1 MKPNGI
7 PPALLEKY
15 LSGQCTEA
23 EKELVEAW
31 YASLQGEMRYL
42 DHLPDDEQDEIRKET
57 FGNIRRD
64 LNVGEKEG
72 PAQAV
77 RWRAFPWR
85 ALPWRALPWRLLTGI
100 AASIAFVWGV
110 YLAVNL
116 RTVSLPEVT
125 VKGKKDTTQAL
136 PLTTFEN
143 TGNQLVRHKLP
154 DGSIVTMRPK
164 ATITYR
170 AAFAN
175 NKRMVVFSG
184 EGFFDVKKDK
194 TRPFHITSG
203 EMVIRVLGT
212 SFNVKAIE
220 SQKRFQVD
228 VLTGSVQVTAP
239 DEKSD
244 RQQVVLKPQQQALFE
259 LGSKRLTYKALPPQA
274 KKEIYEPVTIVFE
287 ETPLNRVIEQLEK
300 RFNVSITLTNPA
312 LAKCGLTANFESQ
325 SFTSIMEV
333 LCASLEVTYTIS
345 DNTISITGEP
355 CE

>member
-7 PPALLEKY
+7 PPELLEKY

-23 EKELVEAW
+23 EKEVVETW
-31 YASLQGEMRYL
+31 YASLQGETRYL
-42 DHLPDDEQDEIRKET
+42 DHGPDNEQEEIRRET
-57 FGNIRRD
+57 FGHIRQELSLGKNNESVRAT
-64 LNVGEKEG
+64 
-72 PAQAV
+72 PARV
-77 RWRAFPWR
+77 
-85 ALPWRALPWRLLTGI
+85 LPWHALPWRLLTGI
-100 AASIAFVWGV
+100 AASVAIVLGI
-110 YLAVNL
+110 YLAVQWKSV
-116 RTVSLPEVT
+116 RLPEVT
-125 VKGKKDTTQAL
+125 LKDRGDTAKAL
-136 PLTTFEN
+136 TLTTFEN
-143 TGNQLVRHKLP
+143 TGNQVVRHKLP
-154 DGSIVTMRPK
+154 DGSVVTMRPK

-170 AAFAN
+170 TAFAN
-175 NKRMVVFSG
+175 DKRTVLFSG

-194 TRPFHITSG
+194 TRPFHIKSG

-220 SQKRFQVD
+220 SQKKFQVD

-239 DEKSD
+239 DEKAD
-244 RQQVVLKPQQQALFE
+244 PQQVVLKPQQQASFE
-259 LGSKRLTYKALPPQA
+259 LGSKRLTSKTLPVQI

-287 ETPLNRVIEQLEK
+287 ETPLSRVIEQLEK

-312 LAKCGLTANFESQ
+312 LARCGLTANFESQ

-345 DNTISITGEP
+345 DNTISISGEP